1 MAGVVGY
8 ILERRL
14 LVLLGDD
21 GWGAPV
27 CVEYPAFLRGKVDTD
42 ERGCVASLQYVYVR
56 AFAEDIPVLGD
67 QLHGMPT
74 SGKVLCLDGE
84 RTVGSS

>member
-8 ILERRL
+8 ILERGL

-21 GWGAPV
+21 GWGSPV
-27 CVEYPAFLRGKVDTD
+27 CVKHPAFLRGEVNTD
-42 ERGCVASLQYVYVR
+42 ERGCVASLQYVNVR
-56 AFAEDIPVLGD
+56 TLAEDIPVLGD

-84 RTVGSS
+84 RAVGSS